1 MVPCAEAGFPSSGFS
16 AAIHCVRADMTRFPR
31 TDKLLIKNARLVNE
45 GQITDGDL
53 LIHDGR
59 IAKIDTSINA
69 GAGIRVLDA
78 AGAHLLPGMIADQG
92 HFREPGLT
100 HKAGIWSESRAAV
113 AGGIT
118 SFMEMPNTLPP
129 TITFGALEDKYAI
142 AAQKSLANYAFYL
155 GATNDNLDVIR
166 SLPPGAACGIKIFM
180 GASTGNML
188 VDDETTLAGIF
199 RDATTLIATHCE
211 STPLI
216 EKNLKVALEKYG
228 RDIPLSQHPR
238 IRSAEACYRSSSTA
252 IELARAHDAQL
263 HILHLSTAREMELF
277 EPGPIEGK
285 NITAEVCIHF
295 LHFNSDDYGRHGNRI
310 KCNPAIKSPADQQ
323 ALLKALK
330 DDRLDI
336 IATDHAPHTTEEK
349 ASSDYLKAPA
359 GLPLV
364 QDALL
369 AALELHHDGLLSI
382 SEIVTKTSH
391 NVATRF
397 GVAERGF
404 LREGYR
410 ADLVLVDTRQETE
423 VTQQRVLSKC
433 GWSPFEG
440 TTFRSRIISTLVN
453 GQLAWHENKIIEH
466 DAAERLKF
474 R

>member
-1 MVPCAEAGFPSSGFS
+1 
-16 AAIHCVRADMTRFPR
+16 MT
-31 TDKLLIKNARLVNE
+31 DSILIKNAQLVNE

-53 LIHDGR
+53 LIHKGR
-59 IAKIDTSINA
+59 IVKIDDSISA
-69 GAGIRVLDA
+69 GAGTRVLDA
-78 AGAHLLPGMIADQG
+78 AGAYLLPGMIDDQV

-118 SFMEMPNTLPP
+118 SFMEMPNTMPP
-129 TITFGALEDKYAI
+129 TVTLDALEDKYAI

-188 VDDETTLAGIF
+188 VDNESTLAGIF
-199 RDATTLIATHCE
+199 RDAPTLIATHCE

-216 EKNLKVALEKYG
+216 KKNLEVAMAKYG
-228 RDIPLSQHPR
+228 REIPVTEHPR
-238 IRSAEACYRSSSTA
+238 IRSAEACYQSSETA
-252 IELARAHDAQL
+252 IELARTYDAQL

-285 NITAEVCIHF
+285 NITAEVCVHF
-295 LHFNSDDYGRHGNRI
+295 LHFNSDDYARLGNRI
-310 KCNPAIKSPADQQ
+310 KCNPAIKSPADQL

-336 IATDHAPHTTEEK
+336 IATDHAPHTAEEK
-349 ASSDYLKAPA
+349 ASSDYLTAPA

-369 AALELHHDGLLSI
+369 ATLELFHDEVLSLP
-382 SEIVTKTSH
+382 EIVRKTTH
-391 NVATRF
+391 NVARRF
-397 GVAERGF
+397 GVVDRGF
-404 LREGYR
+404 LREGYW
-410 ADLVLVDTRQETE
+410 ADLVLVDT
-423 VTQQRVLSKC
+423 
-433 GWSPFEG
+433 
-440 TTFRSRIISTLVN
+440 LVN
-453 GQLAWHENKIIEH
+453 GQLAFNQDKIIEH
-466 DAAERLKF
+466 GAAARLNF
-474 R
+474 L

>member
-1 MVPCAEAGFPSSGFS
+1 M
-16 AAIHCVRADMTRFPR
+16 

-45 GQITDGDL
+45 GKITDGDL
-53 LIHDGR
+53 LIHKGR
-59 IAKIDTSINA
+59 IAKIDDSISA
-69 GAGIRVLDA
+69 GAGTPVLDA
-78 AGAHLLPGMIADQG
+78 AGAHLLPGMIDDQV

-129 TITFGALEDKYAI
+129 TVTLDALEDKYAI
-142 AAQKSLANYAFYL
+142 AAHKSLANYAFYL

-166 SLPPGAACGIKIFM
+166 SLPSGAACGVKIFM

-188 VDDETTLAGIF
+188 VDNESTLAGIF
-199 RDATTLIATHCE
+199 RDAPALIATHCE
-211 STPLI
+211 TTPLI
-216 EKNLKVALEKYG
+216 KKNLEIAMEKYG
-228 RDIPLSQHPR
+228 RDIPVTEHPL
-238 IRSAEACYRSSSTA
+238 IRNAEACYQSSALA

-285 NITAEVCIHF
+285 NITAEVCVHF
-295 LHFNSDDYGRHGNRI
+295 LHFNSDDYALLGNRI
-310 KCNPAIKSPADQQ
+310 KCNPAIKSPADQL
-323 ALLKALK
+323 ALLQALK

-336 IATDHAPHTTEEK
+336 IATDHAPHTAKEK
-349 ASSDYLKAPA
+349 ASSDYLTAPA

-369 AALELHHDGLLSI
+369 ATLELHHDEVLSLTG
-382 SEIVTKTSH
+382 IVRKTAH

-397 GVAERGF
+397 GVTDRGF
-404 LREGYR
+404 LREGYW
-410 ADLVLVDTRQETE
+410 ADLVLVDTRQKTR
-423 VTQQRVLSKC
+423 VTKERVLSKC

-440 TTFRSRIISTLVN
+440 ATFRSRIISTLVN

-466 DAAERLKF
+466 GSAARLRF
-474 R
+474 QNRG